1 MRKRARLRA
10 AGPVLSTGLTPECV
24 ACTRG
29 GCTAGTGCTWSRLQC
44 NARVRSQV
52 RAGWQHPVTGRVC
65 RALAVSCTV
74 TSGNVSHT
82 DPVVER
88 HFVMRGPRLP
98 CNLPRQLTPA
108 ATWCSHMELSQSSH
122 QGRAGTAARWG
133 PGSKGSEHLC
143 TAIYGPATP
152 LSSAGHAAAHWWS
165 VSCRQ
170 DCVGQ
175 RPTTAGHCVRVV
187 YAICQP
193 VYVQAAMLQTALPR
207 PNRSCDRLPPSNCM
221 LGCRMPTN
229 MTLSMPPPPW

>member
-1 MRKRARLRA
+1 MLRPAMFTWQYIPVAGLCVHAHMRSIFCDSRRSEAPEGNQGTKGVDSRSVKIFAQAFGPELSTRLSCIEMSVFQIQGHMRKRARLRA

-122 QGRAGTAARWG
+122 QGRAGTAARFG
-133 PGSKGSEHLC
+133 ARVKG
-143 TAIYGPATP
+143 
-152 LSSAGHAAAHWWS
+152 
-165 VSCRQ
+165 Q
-170 DCVGQ
+170 
-175 RPTTAGHCVRVV
+175 
-187 YAICQP
+187 
-193 VYVQAAMLQTALPR
+193 
-207 PNRSCDRLPPSNCM
+207 
-221 LGCRMPTN
+221 
-229 MTLSMPPPPW
+229 